1 MSVKI
6 AIAQI
11 QLQEGQTI
19 VLAHISWSEFESILE
34 DLGERRRSR
43 IAYYQGVLEIH
54 MPLPEHE
61 RYKVLISNLL
71 VILLDELGM
80 EWESLGS
87 TTFKRQR
94 MRAGI
99 ELDDCFY
106 IENYRAMIGK
116 KRLDLEVD
124 PVPDLAIEI
133 DVTSQTKVSAYEALG
148 VAEIWRWK
156 DHKLEINLLR
166 DGKYI
171 SSDTSQIFPLFPV
184 VEGFTLFIDRSTELP
199 ISALRREFRQWVQTK
214 I

>member
-1 MSVKI
+1 MPVKI

-11 QLQEGQTI
+11 QLQAGQTI
-19 VLAHISWSEFESILE
+19 ILDDISWSEFESILE
-34 DLGERRRSR
+34 DLGESRRSR
-43 IAYYQGVLEIH
+43 IAYYQGVLEIS

-61 RYKVLISNLL
+61 RPKVLISHLL
-71 VILLDELGM
+71 AILLEELGL

-94 MRAGI
+94 MQAGI
-99 ELDDCFY
+99 EPDDCFY
-106 IENYRAMIGK
+106 IQNYRSMIGK

-148 VAEIWRWK
+148 VEEIWRLK
-156 DHKLEINLLR
+156 DNKLEINLLQN
-166 DGKYI
+166 GKYI
-171 SSDTSQIFPLFPV
+171 SSDTSQILPLFPV
-184 VEGFTLFIDRSTELP
+184 IEGFSLFIDRSAELP
-199 ISALRREFRQWVQTK
+199 TSTLRREFRQWVQTK